1 MASMILPGRTPS
13 RGRSTGTRP
22 ATQREGR
29 REKRSAARKTRLAAR
44 LFIAGAVAVAV
55 VHAGGLRAQAVS
67 GAVIRDTSVEPAIER
82 ARSLLAAHMDI
93 LDVPGM
99 QVAVW
104 RDGRLLWSEGLG
116 WADAENRAPVTPL
129 TRFPIGSVSKA
140 VTAAAAARLAEK
152 GILDL
157 EADIRLHVPR
167 VPATSPPITARLLG
181 SHLAGI
187 RHYRGGERPGAD
199 RHFDSVDAALGLF
212 LQDSLLF
219 EPGAS
224 FSYSSYGYTLLSA
237 AMEAAA
243 DEPFLAIID
252 EEVFGPLGMR
262 HSSADRVDRLIP
274 FRSRGYTMANGRRA
288 PAEIEDPS
296 YKWAGGGFLST
307 AEDLVRLGAALLEPG
322 YLSTEGLSL
331 LFTEARPRSGER
343 TYYGFGWY
351 VYRTSEGHPVRMHGG
366 NLEHA
371 RAHLM
376 ILPEHRL
383 VVAHLANTGTSIG
396 FNSGEMLWLSELFLS
411 ERTGPE
417 PGAGEDWSGVYTF
430 RSTESTL
437 QQDAD
442 GRVRAVPADTVPG
455 WLTLHES
462 DERLRG
468 SLTVGARSMPVPAA
482 VEVDGTLELFAVP
495 GSWRK
500 LWVRRVGSGYEGRW
514 EEAGLPSGRFRLDGR
529 LLELRRLL
537 PH

>member
-1 MASMILPGRTPS
+1 MVSMIAPERTPL
-13 RGRSTGTRP
+13 RERKTETGP
-22 ATQREGR
+22 ATRREER
-29 REKRSAARKTRLAAR
+29 REKRPGAHKTRLSAW
-44 LFIAGAVAVAV
+44 LGCAV
-55 VHAGGLRAQAVS
+55 VLAVVAPAGLRAQAAA
-67 GAVIRDTSVEPAIER
+67 GAVVRDVSVETAIER
-82 ARSLLAAHMDI
+82 ARSLLAAHMEI

-116 WADAENRAPVTPL
+116 WADVENRAPVTPL
-129 TRFPIGSVSKA
+129 TRFSIGSVSKA

-157 EADIRLHVPR
+157 DAAIRLYVPR
-167 VPATSPPITARLLG
+167 VPATSPPITPRLLG

-199 RHFDSVDAALGLF
+199 RHFESLDAALDLF

-288 PAEIEDPS
+288 LAEIEDPS
-296 YKWAGGGFLST
+296 HKWAGGGFLST

-351 VYRTSEGHPVRMHGG
+351 VYRTDEGRPVHMHEG

-383 VVAHLANTGTSIG
+383 VVAHLANTGTNIG

-417 PGAGEDWSGVYTF
+417 PGAGVDWSGVYTF

-442 GRVRAVPADTVPG
+442 GLVRAVPADTVPG
-455 WLTLHES
+455 WLTLTRATAAS
-462 DERLRG
+462 AAPSRWG
-468 SLTVGARSMPVPAA
+468 PARCRCLPPQ
-482 VEVDGTLELFAVP
+482 
-495 GSWRK
+495 
-500 LWVRRVGSGYEGRW
+500 RW
-514 EEAGLPSGRFRLDGR
+514 TAPWSSSPCQEAGASCGSAASAADTRAAGRKRASPPDVFVWMGSCWSCAG
-529 LLELRRLL
+529 
-537 PH
+537 